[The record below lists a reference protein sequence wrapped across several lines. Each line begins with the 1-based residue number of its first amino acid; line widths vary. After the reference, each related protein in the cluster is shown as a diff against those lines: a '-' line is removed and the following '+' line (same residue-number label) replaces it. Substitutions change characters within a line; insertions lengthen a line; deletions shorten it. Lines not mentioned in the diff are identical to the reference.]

1 VRVCNEIPK
10 PKIVLVAGVGHAL
23 SFQDVIVEAQD
34 YDLVRYVATQESLS
48 LKDADLRFLRTDMA
62 ESVMTV
68 PCQKDAISNGIHEV
82 LSNYFSRAS
91 KRTNL
96 PYGKPNATSELVS
109 ILEKIAKRAVA

>member
-34 YDLVRYVATQESLS
+34 YDLVRYVATQESLI

-68 PCQKDAISNGIHEV
+68 PCQKDAISTEYMKYCPTLLHVHQKN
-82 LSNYFSRAS
+82 
-91 KRTNL
+91 
-96 PYGKPNATSELVS
+96 KPAIWQAECNQ
-109 ILEKIAKRAVA
+109 